1 MRASSTCAV
10 ENIFTSAAAV
20 SPKLLGSTT
29 VACAGQVIL
38 TTAGSESGSTSS
50 MLMVSWLIWPE
61 ANGVMGDDWDTA
73 DSVSVEV
80 PSGAFNLLAGP
91 TYLGGPTRLNGIF
104 TSADS
109 ARSLHGVLTIVNE
122 SAYG

>member
-1 MRASSTCAV
+1 MRT
-10 ENIFTSAAAV
+10 TAAAV
-20 SPKLLGSTT
+20 SPKLFGSTT
-29 VACAGQVIL
+29 DGAAGQVTL
-38 TTAGSESGSTSS
+38 TLAGRPSGSTSS
-50 MLMVSWLIWPE
+50 MLMVSCDWVIWPE
-61 ANGVMGDDWDTA
+61 ASGVMGDDWDTA

>member
-1 MRASSTCAV
+1 MRSGEHLHQRSRR
-10 ENIFTSAAAV
+10 
-20 SPKLLGSTT
+20 
-29 VACAGQVIL
+29 VAEARRINDARLYRPGDFDDGRQRVRFDQLDADGVVVDLAGGQRC
-38 TTAGSESGSTSS
+38 
-50 MLMVSWLIWPE
+50 
-61 ANGVMGDDWDTA
+61 VMGDDWDTA